1 MTSGTDKGMVFAMV
15 GFPVTYALTDFNC
28 YILIFVKVSVVIIA
42 NECRIGSN
50 DTIYSYFNKT
60 IG

>member
-42 NECRIGSN
+42 NDSVELEVM
-50 DTIYSYFNKT
+50 TPYTHTLTKP
-60 IG
+60 